1 MPEEVIRFKIRFE
14 EYTDAGWGKCNGCGC
29 LMGKEGLRRLII
41 EAVEPAKGSK
51 TIVAEYLICHYCINR
66 LALQC
71 LTELNVAIKTIEMK
85 IEKLK
90 EMSEK

>member
-1 MPEEVIRFKIRFE
+1 MKKK
-14 EYTDAGWGKCNGCGC
+14 YN
-29 LMGKEGLRRLII
+29 
-41 EAVEPAKGSK
+41 
-51 TIVAEYLICHYCINR
+51 INR